1 MGEQG
6 FNHFGYCPYMITCKW
21 WGFRCKRFPRG
32 KFGLQGE
39 TLSIAPLL
47 LTLYYTITVMLSQ
60 LNKDIDYCTRV
71 LGCNAEQTDEL
82 IGAAE
87 ALTINAEYFCEE
99 FIVAPEGE
107 NAMKYQREDF
117 IDLDAFN
124 AYHGIYFED
133 VEDAC

>member
-1 MGEQG
+1 MVESGG
-6 FNHFGYCPYMITCKW
+6 GSGVSDSRRVNLGNWVK
-21 WGFRCKRFPRG
+21 PRS
-32 KFGLQGE
+32 LPHVS
-39 TLSIAPLL
+39 LN
-47 LTLYYTITVMLSQ
+47 TLYYTITVMLSQ

-82 IGAAE
+82 IQAAE

-124 AYHGIYFED
+124 AYHGIYFEEVD
-133 VEDAC
+133 

>member
-1 MGEQG
+1 MVESGG
-6 FNHFGYCPYMITCKW
+6 GSGVSDSHRVNLGNWVK
-21 WGFRCKRFPRG
+21 PRS
-32 KFGLQGE
+32 LPHVS
-39 TLSIAPLL
+39 LN
-47 LTLYYTITVMLSQ
+47 TLYYTITVMLSQ

-87 ALTINAEYFCEE
+87 RLTVNAEYFCEE

-107 NAMKYQREDF
+107 NALKYQREDF

>member
-1 MGEQG
+1 MLRDHWVSNYHTSGTG
-6 FNHFGYCPYMITCKW
+6 NDLRILCTLPVKMDITV
-21 WGFRCKRFPRG
+21 GVIYH
-32 KFGLQGE
+32 
-39 TLSIAPLL
+39 TAPSP
-47 LTLYYTITVMLSQ
+47 LTLFYTITVMLSQ

-87 ALTINAEYFCEE
+87 ALTVNAEYFCEE

-124 AYHGIYFED
+124 AYHGIYFEE
-133 VEDAC
+133 VE

>member
-1 MGEQG
+1 MSLFSRE
-6 FNHFGYCPYMITCKW
+6 ITSCKSN
-21 WGFRCKRFPRG
+21 RSRHITVRVITLILV
-32 KFGLQGE
+32 LQH
-39 TLSIAPLL
+39 LFYIK
-47 LTLYYTITVMLSQ
+47 TVMLSQ

-87 ALTINAEYFCEE
+87 ALTVNAEYFCEE

-124 AYHGIYFED
+124 AYHGIYFEE
-133 VEDAC
+133 VE

>member
-1 MGEQG
+1 M
-6 FNHFGYCPYMITCKW
+6 T
-21 WGFRCKRFPRG
+21 
-32 KFGLQGE
+32 GE
-39 TLSIAPLL
+39 TSVDAPRFSQLL
-47 LTLYYTITVMLSQ
+47 HVPLVVSDMEAIGNHHLFYIITVMLSQ

-87 ALTINAEYFCEE
+87 ALTVNAEYFCEE

-124 AYHGIYFED
+124 AYHGIYFEEVD
-133 VEDAC
+133 